1 MRTLLALLLLSFC
14 VAASAEWVR
23 VGDARL
29 ATLEK
34 YIDPDNVKQTGPM
47 AIMRQVWEIG
57 NFLQPGNDRVA
68 SVKTLAEYDCQ
79 NRKLRVL
86 QEFRFTEPWA
96 KGKEVTPAN
105 LNKAPSD
112 WSTIPPNSVGDAII
126 DIVCPSGEDG

>member
-47 AIMRQVWEIG
+47 AIMRQLWEIS
-57 NFLQPGNDRVA
+57 NFTEPEKDGALSA
-68 SVKTLAEYDCQ
+68 KILAEYDCQ
-79 NRKLRVL
+79 NRRYRTLE
-86 QEFRFTEPWA
+86 QHRFTEAWA
-96 KGKEVTPAN
+96 RGRQLKPPDLNQTATAWSAITPSSINA
-105 LNKAPSD
+105 A
-112 WSTIPPNSVGDAII
+112 VI
-126 DIVCPSGEDG
+126 DIVCPGGDDS

>member
-47 AIMRQVWEIG
+47 AIMRQLWEIS
-57 NFLQPGNDRVA
+57 NFTEPEKDGALSA
-68 SVKTLAEYDCQ
+68 KILAEYDCQ
-79 NRKLRVL
+79 NRRHRTLE
-86 QEFRFTEPWA
+86 QHRFTEAWA
-96 KGKEVTPAN
+96 RGRQLKPADLNQTATAWSAITPSSINA
-105 LNKAPSD
+105 A
-112 WSTIPPNSVGDAII
+112 VI
-126 DIVCPSGEDG
+126 DIVCPGGDDS